1 MFSDCVFGVKFMF
14 CFEFDN
20 KLKDIIVRKFKMSLM
35 VDVLWGLIYMNVV
48 NSIVLV
54 FIVFC

>member
-48 NSIVLV
+48 NSVS
-54 FIVFC
+54 F